1 MLPRG
6 GRSGGSRYLDARHGL
21 FWLGALVW
29 LTGLILQ
36 LQFLT
41 GVAIAIL
48 LIAMVLGLIARRVA
62 ERDDVDGSED
72 EVEDEEGRQP

>member
-29 LTGLILQ
+29 LTGLLLQ
-36 LQFLT
+36 LRFLT

-48 LIAMVLGLIARRVA
+48 LVAMILGLVARRAA
-62 ERDDVDGSED
+62 ERDELEEED
-72 EVEDEEGRQP
+72 EVLENEEGRRS

>member
-6 GRSGGSRYLDARHGL
+6 GRFGGARYLDARHGL

-36 LQFLT
+36 LRFLT
-41 GVAIAIL
+41 AVAIAIL
-48 LIAMVLGLIARRVA
+48 LIAMILGLIARRAA
-62 ERDDVDGSED
+62 ERGEL
-72 EVEDEEGRQP
+72 EEEAEFMEDEEGRQP

>member
-6 GRSGGSRYLDARHGL
+6 GQSGGTRYLDARHGL

-41 GVAIAIL
+41 AVAIAIL
-48 LIAMVLGLIARRVA
+48 LIAMVLGLIARRAA
-62 ERDDVDGSED
+62 ERG
-72 EVEDEEGRQP
+72 EVEGGGDDPENEEGRLP